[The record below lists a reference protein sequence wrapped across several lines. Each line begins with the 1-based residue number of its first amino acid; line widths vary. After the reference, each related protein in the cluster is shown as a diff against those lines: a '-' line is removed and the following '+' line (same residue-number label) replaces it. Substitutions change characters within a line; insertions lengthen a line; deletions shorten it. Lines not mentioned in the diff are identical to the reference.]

1 MFNSYYFNTKEKARI
16 VINIDY
22 KIRDRDVRNIKIKKK
37 KSSKIVNRDHIK
49 KLEIVQSLDKE

>member
-22 KIRDRDVRNIKIKKK
+22 KIRDRDVRNIKKK

>member
-22 KIRDRDVRNIKIKKK
+22 KIRDRDVRNIKKKK
-37 KSSKIVNRDHIK
+37 ISSKIVNRDHIK